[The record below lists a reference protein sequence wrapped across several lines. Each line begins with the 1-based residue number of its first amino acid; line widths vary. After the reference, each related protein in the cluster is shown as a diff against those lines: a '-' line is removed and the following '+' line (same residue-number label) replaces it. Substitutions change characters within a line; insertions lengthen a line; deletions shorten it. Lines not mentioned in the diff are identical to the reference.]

1 MFGPPPMGKPQGI
14 EPLTETADFRAD
26 DDGCFV
32 AASLSCPWCLSW
44 DVGWKLREGGGY
56 DAHATCRCG
65 ECGRER
71 EVFLTPEQE
80 LRLALQ
86 EERPLDTRP
95 RSSDGL
101 LAY

>member
-1 MFGPPPMGKPQGI
+1 LGI

-32 AASLSCPWCLSW
+32 AASLACPWCLSW
-44 DVGWKLREGGGY
+44 QVGWTLREGGY

-86 EERPLDTRP
+86 DERPLDTRP
-95 RSSDGL
+95 RPSDGL
-101 LAY
+101 LAF